1 MKTSIGITLLSMIIC
16 PRCNRDNPRKAV
28 FCNTCG
34 ERMDDRY
41 DHRRD
46 NRHDTSYERDQ
57 YPTPPPPRHDTS
69 YERDQ
74 YPTPPPPPRH
84 DTSYEHDQY
93 PPKGKHK
100 PYRKKCENSGYATA
114 SLIISLVGILIGIIA
129 GIIAIILGSIG
140 IAQINKHPHKYKGK
154 GMAITGIC
162 IGIAMSIIHTILIF
176 VLLSM

>member
-69 YERDQ
+69 YER
-74 YPTPPPPPRH
+74 
-84 DTSYEHDQY
+84 DQY